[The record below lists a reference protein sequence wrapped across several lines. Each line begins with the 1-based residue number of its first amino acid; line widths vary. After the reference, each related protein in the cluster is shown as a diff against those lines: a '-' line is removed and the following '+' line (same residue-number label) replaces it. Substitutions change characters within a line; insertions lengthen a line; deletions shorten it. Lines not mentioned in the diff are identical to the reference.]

1 MITLKS
7 RRVRVPKCAFCCR
20 WREITSFESP
30 QKSDG
35 DTSFD
40 QETTDPFQDET
51 GKSATDPDVV
61 ARISCDVSNPPG
73 EAEKS
78 SDDAS
83 KSPND
88 SSKTPVGASNLPS
101 DVSTA
106 PGDVSS
112 VPADAASVVTHSP
125 AALSHD
131 TALVKTEAP
140 SIAAVTHP
148 TEVAVVRGTAPNE
161 TAPDEKALDVT
172 EHRPAEPSG
181 VERSDVDKQSPDVD
195 ATDQEARQG
204 KGTVTSPLG
213 TTGDGAVLDVDKDA
227 SDGVSAADDA
237 VTSSHVG
244 APSAVSRPEPFV
256 KLKEG
261 VVSED
266 NPSEDEQVI
275 IYFIISSPPP
285 SSCSMH
291 YKIPLLFVGVSDL
304 RRKCCNEGALVC
316 GEAGAG

>member
-1 MITLKS
+1 M
-7 RRVRVPKCAFCCR
+7 RVPKCAFCCR
-20 WREITSFESP
+20 WREISSFESP

-51 GKSATDPDVV
+51 GKSATDPDVT
-61 ARISCDVSNPPG
+61 RLSCDVSKMPDV
-73 EAEKS
+73 AKS

-83 KSPND
+83 KTPID
-88 SSKTPVGASNLPS
+88 PSKTPVGASKTPS
-101 DVSTA
+101 DVSTS

-112 VPADAASVVTHSP
+112 VPVDPASVVLRGP

-131 TALVKTEAP
+131 TSLVKTEAP

-148 TEVAVVRGTAPNE
+148 TEVAVVRE
-161 TAPDEKALDVT
+161 TVPDEKTPDVT
-172 EHRPAEPSG
+172 VHRPAEPSG
-181 VERSDVDKQSPDVD
+181 VQQNDVDKKPPDVPVD
-195 ATDQEARQG
+195 ATDQDTRQG
-204 KGTVTSPLG
+204 KDTVTSPLG

-244 APSAVSRPEPFV
+244 APPIVVSRPEPFV
-256 KLKEG
+256 KLEEG
-261 VVSED
+261 VGSED

-275 IYFIISSPPP
+275 IFYHDHLFTCSSVVRWG
-285 SSCSMH
+285 
-291 YKIPLLFVGVSDL
+291 YL
-304 RRKCCNEGALVC
+304 RCCD
-316 GEAGAG
+316 